1 MRRFSLTTDMSAGI
15 LDFAIGT
22 GIYPKESRIAAAK
35 RAAVGGKRKRCT
47 KGKNCSAACIA
58 ANMVCLVDLPWVG
71 SALTKAKAQIQAAKG
86 GSPIQAT
93 PAAKPAPAPTP
104 KAQPAPA
111 PKAQAAPAPAPTPKP
126 AAKPITVH
134 DVAYYKKLGL
144 PFLESML
151 PTAEAGEAAQTPDGK
166 KVIANVKKAIAE
178 LKAQPAQT
186 APKPTVAATPAA
198 KAPPVKAPA
207 PAKATSGTYTNWDTD
222 QLVKFQNDFISS
234 NPVKYKAAIDE
245 IQQELD
251 ARGYQKPTIAK
262 VPYAKPGSPENRQG
276 LNEAQYQTWHS
287 AFKPFTPETLKEYE
301 NIGNTYYSTVKYTP
315 GTLEY
320 KQNELVKKAQL
331 TTYPWAQIKT
341 NTTEQDLPEV
351 NSIQKAVGNLGLD
364 RVKMGLNG
372 IGRFTGSEYDFI
384 RNAQRGRVPRDYDF
398 QTDSWKQKQI
408 AAYKKKADDIE
419 AVLGY
424 MPKPQVPKM
433 RGVSVDDDKLK
444 LLVDLA
450 KNRGTMRELAMN
462 SWSTESRTPQ
472 NFAQDGVMNGY
483 GGNRVIYRTLNK
495 KGVPIKELSGLQSE
509 NEVLTPAN
517 VEYRLYDY
525 HTVVGK
531 DGDTF
536 HVFDMVEY

>member
-1 MRRFSLTTDMSAGI
+1 MRQFSLTTDMSAGI
-15 LDFAIGT
+15 LDFAMGT

-71 SALTKAKAQIQAAKG
+71 SALTKAKAEIQAVKG
-86 GSPIQAT
+86 KAPAQAT

-111 PKAQAAPAPAPTPKP
+111 PTPKP
-126 AAKPITVH
+126 AEKPITVY

-151 PTAEAGEAAQTPDGK
+151 PTAEAGEAAQTPEGK
-166 KVIANVKKAIAE
+166 KVIANVKKAISE
-178 LKAQPAQT
+178 LKAQPAPA
-186 APKPTVAATPAA
+186 APKPAAAATPAA
-198 KAPPVKAPA
+198 KAPPAKAPA

-222 QLVKFQNDFISS
+222 QLVKFQNNFISS
-234 NPVKYKAAIDE
+234 DPIKYKAAIDE

-251 ARGYQKPTIAK
+251 ARGYQKPTLAK

-276 LNEAQYQTWHS
+276 LNEAQYQTWNS
-287 AFKPFTPETLKEYE
+287 AFKPFTTETLKEYGE
-301 NIGNTYYSTVKYTP
+301 IGNTDFPKKFTP

-331 TTYPWAQIKT
+331 TTYPWAQIKPS
-341 NTTEQDLPEV
+341 TTTQDLPEV
-351 NSIQKAVGNLGLD
+351 NAIQKAANNLGLD
-364 RVKMGLNG
+364 RVKKGVEW
-372 IGRFTGSEYDFI
+372 IGMFTGSEYDFI
-384 RNAQRGRVPRDYDF
+384 RNAQRGRVPREYDY
-398 QTDSWKQKQI
+398 QTDKWKQKTI
-408 AAYKKKADDIE
+408 SDYKKIADDIE

-433 RGVSVDDDKLK
+433 RGVAVGDDKLK
-444 LLVDLA
+444 VLVDLA
-450 KNRGTMRELAMN
+450 KSKGTMKELAMN

-472 NFAQDGVMNGY
+472 NFAEDGVLRGH
-483 GGNRVIYRTLNK
+483 GGNRVIYRTMNK
-495 KGVPIKELSGLQSE
+495 KGVPIKELSGIHSE

-517 VEYRLYDY
+517 AEYRLYDY

-531 DGDTF
+531 KGQTF

>member
-1 MRRFSLTTDMSAGI
+1 MSAGI

-71 SALTKAKAQIQAAKG
+71 SALTKAKAQIQGAKG
-86 GSPIQAT
+86 KAPAQAT

-104 KAQPAPA
+104 KAQ
-111 PKAQAAPAPAPTPKP
+111 PAPAPTPKP

-151 PTAEAGEAAQTPDGK
+151 PTAEAGEAAQTPEGK

-178 LKAQPAQT
+178 LQAQPAPA
-186 APKPTVAATPAA
+186 APKPAAAAAPAA
-198 KAPPVKAPA
+198 KAPPAKK
-207 PAKATSGTYTNWDTD
+207 PAKATSGVYTNWDTD
-222 QLVKFQNDFISS
+222 QLVKFQNSFVSQD
-234 NPVKYKAAIDE
+234 PVKYKDAIEE

-287 AFKPFTPETLKEYE
+287 AFKPFTTETLKEYE
-301 NIGNTYYSTVKYTP
+301 NIGNTYYPTQGKYLP

-320 KQNELVKKAQL
+320 KQHELVKKAQL

-341 NTTEQDLPEV
+341 KTTEKDLPEV
-351 NSIQKAVGNLGLD
+351 NSIQKAVSNLGLD

-408 AAYKKKADDIE
+408 AEYKKKADDIE

-433 RGVSVDDDKLK
+433 RGVAVDDAKLK
-444 LLVDLA
+444 VLVDLA
-450 KNRGTMRELAMN
+450 KSKGTMKELAMN
-462 SWSTESRTPQ
+462 SWSTESKTPQ
-472 NFAQDGVMNGY
+472 SFAQDGVLQGH
-483 GGNRVIYRTLNK
+483 GGNRVIYRTMNK
-495 KGVPIKELSGLQSE
+495 KGVPIRELSGLQSE

-517 VEYRLYDY
+517 AEYRLYDY